1 MKSIKEERT
10 KILLASVL
18 THAKLKVLAER
29 TSLNKQEVARKNLS
43 SENELADMNSDLCI
57 QQETD

>member
-10 KILLASVL
+10 KILLASAL
-18 THAKLKVLAER
+18 TCVKLKVLAGG
-29 TSLNKQEVARKNLS
+29 TSLNKQEVARENLS
-43 SENELADMNSDLCI
+43 SKSELTDMNSNLCI